1 MTFKLTR
8 QERSFLRTV
17 IGIIEHKNFP
27 TSIPEIGFRQI
38 CKRNP
43 TVYKNQKLGL
53 VLKQFYLIVAP
64 NTPLRVRIPT
74 VYLGDFWVVQPLA
87 IRKNAKEACS
97 KIRKSLGSFNTDLH
111 RGNVGWIQ
119 NEVTGKL
126 VPKLFDW

>member
-1 MTFKLTR
+1 MAFKLDPS
-8 QERSFLRTV
+8 ERKLLRTV

-53 VLKQFYLIVAP
+53 VVKQFHLIVAP

-97 KIRKSLGSFNTDLH
+97 EIRKSLGRFHTDLH
-111 RGNVGWIQ
+111 EGNVGWLKKKP
-119 NEVTGKL
+119 VM
-126 VPKLFDW
+126 FDW